1 MVEKLKTYIVLKNR
15 EKEDRYLC
23 IDSELAWI
31 HGDEDGDVS
40 LQFATKFECKWEYE
54 DFIERTRRV
63 KRMKDYEA
71 EVLFEWRTS
80 FRTKRMEG

>member
-1 MVEKLKTYIVLKNR
+1 MKTYIVLKNR

-31 HGDEDGDVS
+31 HGDTDGDVC
-40 LQFATKFECKWEYE
+40 LQFATKFEWKWEYE

-63 KRMKDYEA
+63 KRIKDYEA
-71 EVLFEWRTS
+71 EVLSEWGTT
-80 FRTKRMEG
+80 FRAKRAEG